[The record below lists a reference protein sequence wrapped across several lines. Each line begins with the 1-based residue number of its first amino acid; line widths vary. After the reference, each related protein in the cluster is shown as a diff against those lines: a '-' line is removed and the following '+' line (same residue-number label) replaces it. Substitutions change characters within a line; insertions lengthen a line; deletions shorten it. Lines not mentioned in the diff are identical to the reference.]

1 METWINLV
9 AVVGSAAA
17 LYFLLRRPVEKL
29 EERIDALEGR
39 FDARFDRIE
48 RELVEFRIE
57 TRKTLARHDERL
69 AALERPRPGLIIP

>member
-1 METWINLV
+1 METWINMV

-29 EERIDALEGR
+29 EERIET
-39 FDARFDRIE
+39 RFDRVEAKIGDVE

-57 TRKTLARHDERL
+57 TRESLARHDERL
-69 AALERPRPGLIIP
+69 AALERPRPGFIVP